1 VANHIKAVIRSADAL
16 NALDVYLPV
25 EYDRAASYNLID
37 PEVEGSNVVKSTV
50 TAIAIIS
57 IAAATAASGQ
67 GNNGQG
73 NNGQGNNDQ
82 GNNGQGNNGQGN
94 TDTKVIAAAPEM
106 DPASVISALTLLAGG
121 LAVIRGRRGRN

>member
-1 VANHIKAVIRSADAL
+1 
-16 NALDVYLPV
+16 V
-25 EYDRAASYNLID
+25 EYDLATSYNLID

-73 NNGQGNNDQ
+73 NNDQGNND
-82 GNNGQGNNGQGN
+82 QGNNGQGN